1 MKRTIIL
8 GSLGVLVIILFS
20 FLYILFKTFSKETVE
35 VLASLKRRYILLSF
49 FWLFLLHTFDNLRL
63 FILSR
68 AVGVKY
74 SFLYGY
80 GVSFANTFAAT
91 VTPAHIGGEAM
102 AIYLIARK
110 GVNISK
116 TMSIVTMKTIS
127 GMSFFVLALPV
138 TALHL
143 MHNKELA
150 IDIFKLLLGVSAL
163 TGIAYL
169 GIRIFSNKN
178 KERTE
183 NFIASVKR
191 AILRYYATLKI
202 YAFRRKRTLILAIL
216 YSSMLYISFLMI
228 APSLLKAFGS
238 DQPFLEL
245 AYHQLGLLYA
255 IFISPTPGGSGVG
268 ELGALATFSS
278 FLPVYQLGVFAIMW
292 RLISQ
297 YLSAFIGGII
307 LFIFLYIDSRKYK
320 NNGKE

>member
-1 MKRTIIL
+1 MKRTIVL
-8 GSLGVLVIILFS
+8 GSLGVLVIILLS
-20 FLYILFKTFSKETVE
+20 FIYIFFKTFSKETLE

-63 FILSR
+63 FVLSR

-102 AIYLIARK
+102 AIYLLARK

-116 TMSIVTMKTIS
+116 TMSIVTMKTLS
-127 GMSFFVLALPV
+127 GMSFFILALPI
-138 TALHL
+138 TAIHL
-143 MHNKELA
+143 MNNKQLA
-150 IDIFKLLLGVSAL
+150 LDIFKLLLGVFIL
-163 TGIAYL
+163 TGAIYI

-178 KERTE
+178 KEKTE
-183 NFIASVKR
+183 NFLAKIKR
-191 AILRYYATLKI
+191 AVLRYYATLKI
-202 YAFRRKRTLILAIL
+202 YAFRRKKTLVLAVV

-245 AYHQLGLLYA
+245 AFHQLGLLYA

-268 ELGALATFSS
+268 ELGALTTFSS
-278 FLPVYQLGVFAIMW
+278 FLPVYQLGIFAILW

-307 LFIFLYIDSRKYK
+307 LLVFLYIDSKKYNK
-320 NNGKE
+320 QG